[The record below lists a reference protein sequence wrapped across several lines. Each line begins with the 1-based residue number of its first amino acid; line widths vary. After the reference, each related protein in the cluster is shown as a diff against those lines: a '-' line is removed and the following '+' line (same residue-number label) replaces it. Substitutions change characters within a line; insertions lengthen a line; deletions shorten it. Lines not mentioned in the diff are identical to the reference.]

1 MTILYVAA
9 ALACALHMMQR
20 LADAAV
26 ARSSTF
32 YLLLFFQEKQLFQ
45 NTRHVP
51 PHRGFTRHLL
61 RRELLLLLSN
71 RVRGLAK

>member
-1 MTILYVAA
+1 MTILYVAT

-26 ARSSTF
+26 ALAPPHFIYS
-32 YLLLFFQEKQLFQ
+32 LFQEKQLFQ